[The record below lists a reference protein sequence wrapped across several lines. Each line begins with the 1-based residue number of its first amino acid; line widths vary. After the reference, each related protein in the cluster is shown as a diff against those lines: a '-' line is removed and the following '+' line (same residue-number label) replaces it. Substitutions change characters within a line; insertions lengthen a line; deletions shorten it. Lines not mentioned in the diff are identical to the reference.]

1 METGHE
7 VTLFASGDSSTRAE
21 LVAVSPCALRLSREC
36 VDPYIYH
43 TVLLEQVFQ
52 RHEEFD
58 LIHLQASLG
67 ITVCGTTPSVHFR
80 DSFLPPTVD
89 YILVENLTVGQ
100 AKLSLIIRRQAHGVG
115 IDVIRREGEVEVAV
129 LK

>member
-1 METGHE
+1 MFE
-7 VTLFASGDSSTRAE
+7 ASLHFE
-21 LVAVSPCALRLSREC
+21 
-36 VDPYIYH
+36 
-43 TVLLEQVFQ
+43 FQ
-52 RHEEFD
+52 RLPELFCGFRRRIGD
-58 LIHLQASLG
+58 GPTLYPVACSPQSWAAAAVFMLLQASLG